1 MGDEPVVYEGVI
13 DAVIAHV
20 KAEAAAATLDY
31 VAAPRCRDC
40 GDEIAPAN
48 AAFRP
53 RCLPCHRR
61 RDEYLLLVRAQERI
75 ENDYCFDERGFHRRA
90 RELNAAIVAEL
101 AE

>member
-1 MGDEPVVYEGVI
+1 M
-13 DAVIAHV
+13 
-20 KAEAAAATLDY
+20 KS
-31 VAAPRCRDC
+31 RR
-40 GDEIAPAN
+40 
-48 AAFRP
+48 
-53 RCLPCHRR
+53 PCHRR